1 MQKFKQSASGEFKT
15 EICNTGIKM
24 YQKIESDYTFIILDI
39 FYNSMSDYQARHKY
53 ESNNKKWQEIW
64 FSKNNVHTQVSVE
77 LLECIN

>member
-1 MQKFKQSASGEFKT
+1 
-15 EICNTGIKM
+15 
-24 YQKIESDYTFIILDI
+24 
-39 FYNSMSDYQARHKY
+39 MSDYQARHKY